1 MKLRDALSIP
11 VWDRKW
17 TGSGPEVDQ
26 KWNARD
32 LACALRFYKIDF
44 AEKCIFENFTLFNL
58 SDILLTKKATHDPY
72 YFGETD
78 CILHSKQEL
87 NFWWLSWCVHY
98 QFFNSSGYLW
108 YRGINCGV
116 DRANNLTLLKAILS
130 YRKVKLHSFLMEES
144 FLALVSKYV
153 VHIPYKLIDKS
164 RFF

>member
-1 MKLRDALSIP
+1 MN
-11 VWDRKW
+11 RKCAR
-17 TGSGPEVDQ
+17 SEPEVDR

-32 LACALRFYKIDF
+32 LLVQGFYRSLLK
-44 AEKCIFENFTLFNL
+44 KCLFKKFTLFNL